1 MKGNTVSITGNAT
14 RDAQYRQ
21 TQTGRT
27 VAEFGIAWSA
37 SRKTPQGGFE
47 DVPNYFDCKMWLSE
61 GQAGALPPIVK
72 GMKVAVVD
80 GHLAYE
86 SWEAQDGSK
95 RSKVVV
101 MIDNPI
107 QGLVIGAPRQQRQTQ
122 PQQARPQAP
131 QGYQQQP
138 MQPQAYAS
146 QQYQQPTPAY
156 QPQASIYDED
166 IPF

>member
-14 RDAQYRQ
+14 RDAEYRQ

-27 VAEFGIAWSA
+27 VAEFGLAWNA

-47 DVPNYFDCKMWLSE
+47 DVPHYFDVKMWLSE
-61 GQAGALPPIVK
+61 GQAGAIPPIVK

-86 SWEAQDGSK
+86 SWQGQDGQK

-101 MIDNPI
+101 MVDDPI
-107 QGLVIGAPRQQRQTQ
+107 QGLVIGAPRQQRQA
-122 PQQARPQAP
+122 PQQPAPQAYAP
-131 QGYQQQP
+131 QQV
-138 MQPQAYAS
+138 QPQAYAP
-146 QQYQQPTPAY
+146 QQAYQQQPVPQYA
-156 QPQASIYDED
+156 PQASIYDEE